1 MSETKRTELREG
13 NGLFVVRPPQPTLS
27 ERIYL
32 IEILRGLWITLG
44 HFLRNLWGALT
55 RRRTIQT
62 WEYPE
67 EPRTYPSRTRLI
79 HRLVQRPDGTPKC
92 VACYMCATACPAVA
106 IEIIAEESPDP
117 QIEKRPISFVIDE
130 LRCVM
135 CGFCVEACPK
145 DAIRM
150 DSEIGDLVG
159 TRRED
164 FIFTLDKLLK
174 MPPRPGADLSDRE
187 LEAKRAAGLLDDPSK
202 EFYG

>member
-1 MSETKRTELREG
+1 MLTVPRPSEKMRE
-13 NGLFVVRPPQPTLS
+13 N
-27 ERIYL
+27 IY
-32 IEILRGLWITLG
+32 IVEILKGLWVTMRHL
-44 HFLRNLWGALT
+44 LSNLWGAVT
-55 RRRTIQT
+55 RHRTIKT

-67 EPRTYPSRTRLI
+67 EPRAYSERVRLI
-79 HRLVQRPDGTPKC
+79 HRLVKRPDGTPKC

-106 IEIIAEESPDP
+106 IEIVAEESEDP
-117 QIEKRPISFVIDE
+117 TIEKRPLSFVIDE

-164 FIFTLDKLLK
+164 FIFTLEQLLE
-174 MPPRPGADLSDRE
+174 MQPRPGAYLGDRE
-187 LEAKRAAGLLDDPSK
+187 LEAKRKAGMI
-202 EFYG
+202 